1 MNDREILGEPL
12 DELVT
17 IATFDTE
24 LEASFARGALEAIGI
39 RSLVPGEWSGS
50 FTGMYRGLPH
60 QAELQVFESD
70 RDRALV
76 ELRRLKIRIVPPQ
89 HRA

>member
-1 MNDREILGEPL
+1 MAHRQ
-12 DELVT
+12 DEALIT
-17 IATFDTE
+17 IAVFETE
-24 LEASFARGALEAIGI
+24 LEATFARGALEAIGI
-39 RSLVPGEWSGS
+39 SALVPGEWSGS
-50 FTGMYRGLPH
+50 FTGMYRGLPHH

-76 ELRRLKIRIVPPQ
+76 ELRRLKIRIVPPE